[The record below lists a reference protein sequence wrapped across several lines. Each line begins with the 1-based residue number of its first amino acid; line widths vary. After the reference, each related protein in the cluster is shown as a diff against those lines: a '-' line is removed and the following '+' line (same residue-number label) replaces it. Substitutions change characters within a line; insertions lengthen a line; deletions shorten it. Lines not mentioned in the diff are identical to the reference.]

1 MKVKEF
7 KDLVLNAFSDEDDE
21 CEIVVP
27 VNGYPMDIMGITNHG
42 HYTKPGGLPYEI
54 VIN

>member
-7 KDLVLNAFSDEDDE
+7 KELILNSFDEKDDE

-27 VNGYPMDIMGITNHG
+27 VNGMPMDILSITHHG

-54 VIN
+54 VIG